1 MAQAVS
7 CWPLTAEDRVRAWVC
22 PCVICVGKSG
32 TETGFSPSSSVFSRQ
47 FRSTVALHTHTS
59 SGGWWPQ
66 FTHILTPSTW
76 TTAWTIFT
84 ALHCMRQTTL
94 YTHTIFSLNYSALTK
109 LWAFLYYIYERM
121 VSISSRHWLK
131 TVLSLPPPQYE
142 QMYSSYITAVQ
153 LGNGSR
159 HEAIL
164 CYLWRM
170 R

>member
-7 CWPLTAEDRVRAWVC
+7 CRPLTAEDRVRAWVC
-22 PCVICVGKSG
+22 PCVICVGQSG
-32 TETGFSPSSSVFSRQ
+32 TETGFSSSSSVFSRQ
-47 FRSTVALHTHTS
+47 YRSTVALHTHTS

-66 FTHILTPSTW
+66 LTHILTPSTW

-84 ALHCMRQTTL
+84 ALHAQTTL
-94 YTHTIFSLNYSALTK
+94 FIYAHNIFIKLLCLDKVVRISLLYLWTYGLHIFPPLT
-109 LWAFLYYIYERM
+109 EDSD
-121 VSISSRHWLK
+121 V
-131 TVLSLPPPQYE
+131 TPPPQYE